1 MAQPDMD
8 ARVMESLSI
17 NPKIQKIQKSINPVN
32 YLHNVLYY
40 LRNLIVATPKMKMV
54 METHPRMV

>member
-1 MAQPDMD
+1 MVW
-8 ARVMESLSI
+8 RENTIKGTERSCT
-17 NPKIQKIQKSINPVN
+17 VN

>member
-1 MAQPDMD
+1 MVW
-8 ARVMESLSI
+8 REYTI
-17 NPKIQKIQKSINPVN
+17 KGTERGTVN
-32 YLHNVLYY
+32 YLYNVLYY